1 MLRLDWN
8 LNIPQSFCDLKN
20 CEQPKSKMFDQ
31 SRQKSGVRYTWK
43 LFVVNLFCIHT
54 EEYIDHAIL
63 MAKDALK

>member
-8 LNIPQSFCDLKN
+8 MNIRQSFCDLRN

-31 SRQKSGVRYTWK
+31 SLQQSGVRDIWK
-43 LFVVNLFCIHT
+43 VFVVNLLFLHT

-63 MAKDALK
+63 IAKDALK

>member
-8 LNIPQSFCDLKN
+8 LNIPESFCDLKN

-31 SRQKSGVRYTWK
+31 SLQKSGVRYIWK

-54 EEYIDHAIL
+54 EE
-63 MAKDALK
+63 

>member
-8 LNIPQSFCDLKN
+8 MNIRQSFCDLRN
-20 CEQPKSKMFDQ
+20 CEQPKSNMFDQ
-31 SRQKSGVRYTWK
+31 SLQQSGVRDIWK
-43 LFVVNLFCIHT
+43 VFVVNLFCIHT

>member
-8 LNIPQSFCDLKN
+8 MNIRQSFCDLRN
-20 CEQPKSKMFDQ
+20 CEQPKSNMFDQ
-31 SRQKSGVRYTWK
+31 SLHQSGVRDIWK
-43 LFVVNLFCIHT
+43 VFLVNLLFIHT

>member
-8 LNIPQSFCDLKN
+8 MNIRQSFCDLRN
-20 CEQPKSKMFDQ
+20 CEQPKSNMFYQ
-31 SRQKSGVRYTWK
+31 SLQQSGVRDIWK
-43 LFVVNLFCIHT
+43 VFMVNLLFIHT